1 MGAVTA
7 AGIATV
13 VSTAVACTGLVV
25 GVMIVSAKAIMGQ
38 LAEHSRQF
46 SEHGRQLAEH
56 GRQLAEH
63 ARQLAEINRP
73 LGRLEGR
80 QAAETSPAQT

>member
-1 MGAVTA
+1 MTA

-56 GRQLAEH
+56 GRQLAE
-63 ARQLAEINRP
+63 INRA

-80 QAAETSPAQT
+80 QATETSPAQT

>member
-1 MGAVTA
+1 
-7 AGIATV
+7 
-13 VSTAVACTGLVV
+13 
-25 GVMIVSAKAIMGQ
+25 MIVSAKAIMGQ

-56 GRQLAEH
+56 GRQLAE
-63 ARQLAEINRP
+63 INRA

-80 QAAETSPAQT
+80 QATETSPAQT

>member
-1 MGAVTA
+1 VGAVTA

-56 GRQLAEH
+56 GRQLAE
-63 ARQLAEINRP
+63 INRA

-80 QAAETSPAQT
+80 QATETSPAQT

>member
-1 MGAVTA
+1 MVASASVGAVNA

-25 GVMIVSAKAIMGQ
+25 GVMVVFAKAITGQ
-38 LAEHSRQF
+38 LA
-46 SEHGRQLAEH
+46 EHGRQLAEH
-56 GRQLAEH
+56 GRQLADTGRH
-63 ARQLAEINRP
+63 LAEINRA